1 MNINSIQG
9 MNAYTA
15 NALMADTTSVQN
27 NTKEA
32 TSVDLNKA
40 SSQPVQEAFKVDITP
55 EALALQSENTEAL
68 AEEAQDQLQTMQ
80 TQQPQGR
87 QGILLDVIA

>member
-1 MNINSIQG
+1 MDINSIQG
-9 MNAYTA
+9 MNVYTA
-15 NALMADTTSVQN
+15 NALMANTTSVRN

-32 TSVDLNKA
+32 TSIELNTA

-68 AEEAQDQLQTMQ
+68 AKEEQEQPQAMQ
-80 TQQPQGR
+80 THQPQGR